1 MRRGRAYPAVMGQ
14 TIQAATH
21 MVSYAGELRRAAAQA
36 QPNQPELAQKLSQS
50 ARVLETTGLQKAGV
64 NTPGIGALLDLLA

>member
-1 MRRGRAYPAVMGQ
+1 
-14 TIQAATH
+14 